1 MLSWSLDSD
10 KLLDDQS
17 NIIRRPR
24 PLSFVLLFALITSNC
39 WAPLWVN
46 DVRKRSSGSFLWDHR
61 EGHREE
67 EAAHRGRAGLLGEP
81 ILAPNVRPGLT
92 WSRSCRSRPPP
103 L

>member
-46 DVRKRSSGSFLWDHR
+46 DAWKRSSGCFVLYCGTMRRLAIYSHV
-61 EGHREE
+61 
-67 EAAHRGRAGLLGEP
+67 
-81 ILAPNVRPGLT
+81 ILALGDATVGAMDDMLP
-92 WSRSCRSRPPP
+92 
-103 L
+103 